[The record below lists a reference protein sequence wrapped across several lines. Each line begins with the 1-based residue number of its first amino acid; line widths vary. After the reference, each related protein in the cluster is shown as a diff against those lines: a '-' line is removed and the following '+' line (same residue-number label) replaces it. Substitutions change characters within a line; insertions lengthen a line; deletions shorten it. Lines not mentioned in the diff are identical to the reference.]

1 MKHLDA
7 SLQVCHSLMSSE
19 GQSSEKRRKLES
31 DSSVAAEGG
40 GVSSVESD
48 LQLVTRLRSRLYYEK
63 STVFAQLGDAEAQA
77 TALKFSLRLSWSQEV
92 ARCYAQL
99 QGGTVEESQ
108 VLRRRPGGDQSELGN
123 NLCLLYLTDFSTVGK

>member
-31 DSSVAAEGG
+31 DSSDAAGEGG
-40 GVSSVESD
+40 VSVESD
-48 LQLVTRLRSRLYYEK
+48 LQLVSRLRSRLYYEK
-63 STVFAQLGDAEAQA
+63 SAVFAQLGDAEAQA

-108 VLRRRPGGDQSELGN
+108 VLRRRPEGDQSELGN

>member
-31 DSSVAAEGG
+31 DSSDAAGEGG
-40 GVSSVESD
+40 VSVESD
-48 LQLVTRLRSRLYYEK
+48 LQLVSRLRSRLYYEK
-63 STVFAQLGDAEAQA
+63 SAVFAQLGDAEAQA

-108 VLRRRPGGDQSELGN
+108 VLRRRPGGNQSELGN

>member
-31 DSSVAAEGG
+31 DSSDAAGEV
-40 GVSSVESD
+40 GVSAERD
-48 LQLVTRLRSRLYYEK
+48 PQLVTRLRSRLYYEK

-123 NLCLLYLTDFSTVGK
+123 NLCLLYLTDFSTVDK

>member
-31 DSSVAAEGG
+31 DSSDAAAKGG
-40 GVSSVESD
+40 GSVEGD
-48 LQLVTRLRSRLYYEK
+48 PQLVTRLRSRLYYEK
-63 STVFAQLGDAEAQA
+63 SAVFAQLGDAEAQA

-123 NLCLLYLTDFSTVGK
+123 NLCLLYLTDFSTVDK